1 MPLNIN
7 YVAHRAAVRGQEDCV
22 EMLLNRD
29 VDGGGSGGGSG
40 GAAAA
45 DVKWRDNGG
54 MTAFHAA
61 AAAGQIS
68 VLGLLLESLDD
79 EKAVQNLLDNEG

>member
-1 MPLNIN
+1 
-7 YVAHRAAVRGQEDCV
+7 
-22 EMLLNRD
+22 MLLNRD
-29 VDGGGSGGGSG
+29 GDSLGDCGDTGSG
-40 GAAAA
+40 APA

-54 MTAFHAA
+54 ATAFHAA

>member
-1 MPLNIN
+1 
-7 YVAHRAAVRGQEDCV
+7 
-22 EMLLNRD
+22 MLLNRD
-29 VDGGGSGGGSG
+29 SGDG

>member
-1 MPLNIN
+1 
-7 YVAHRAAVRGQEDCV
+7 
-22 EMLLNRD
+22 MLLNRD
-29 VDGGGSGGGSG
+29 GDSLGDCGDTGSG
-40 GAAAA
+40 APA

-54 MTAFHAA
+54 TTAFHAA

>member
-1 MPLNIN
+1 MNFFR
-7 YVAHRAAVRGQEDCV
+7 RAAVRGQEDCV

-29 VDGGGSGGGSG
+29 GEEG
-40 GAAAA
+40 GASA

-79 EKAVQNLLDNEG
+79 DNAVQTLLDNEG